1 MIIISHS
8 VDEFIFSTIPVHSM
22 PPGATHRLRV
32 WVKTLVPLIPNPV
45 VSQPLPFNDSVI
57 YHRIYKAED
66 FKVGGRLEFHSL
78 GNRLVMAFPRS
89 GGPET
94 ITMRRAP
101 TIARDKEK
109 ELSSIP
115 ETSTIQPYSHY
126 LPPGAQHPRQPG
138 YQADL
143 EPVHHQSQS
152 SDPTTQLTR
161 LQPLRAVN
169 PRDHAPVSRI
179 HKSRG
184 KIVWYIGP
192 LYRTT
197 LLTILHD
204 WMPYI
209 LSYTEQS
216 LLRRCLVPLFI
227 DIV

>member
-1 MIIISHS
+1 MVVISNS
-8 VDEFIFSTIPVHSM
+8 TDKFISSTIPVQSM

-32 WVKTLVPLIPNPV
+32 WVKTLVPLNPNPV
-45 VSQPLPFNDSVI
+45 ISQPLPFNDSVI
-57 YHRIYKAED
+57 YHRIYKADD

-109 ELSSIP
+109 ELQSIP
-115 ETSTIQPYSHY
+115 EASTIQTYSHY

-138 YQADL
+138 HLTSQADL

-152 SDPTTQLTR
+152 SNPTTQLTR
-161 LQPLRAVN
+161 LQPLRAPN
-169 PRDHAPVSRI
+169 SRDHAPVSRV

-184 KIVWYIGP
+184 KIV
-192 LYRTT
+192 
-197 LLTILHD
+197 
-204 WMPYI
+204 
-209 LSYTEQS
+209 
-216 LLRRCLVPLFI
+216 
-227 DIV
+227 